1 MMEFTMS
8 RVALCIC
15 GVVMIASVTGVLSGI
30 YDMETSDQ
38 DDRLVQRIGYM
49 LDVFEASDV
58 DEIILDGSTILPT
71 GYSLSVHDGFVELTD
86 GQKIHLSLTS
96 YDSEF
101 ILEYD
106 ELVVITHR
114 RSQRSS

>member
-30 YDMETSDQ
+30 YDMGTSDQ

-58 DEIILDGSTILPT
+58 DEIILDGPMILPT
-71 GYSLSVHDGFVELTD
+71 GYSISVHDGLVELTD
-86 GQKIHLSLTS
+86 GQSIHLALTS

-101 ILEYD
+101 SLGYD
-106 ELVVITHR
+106 ELIVVTHR
-114 RSQRSS
+114 MSQQSS